1 MGRQEGKGGAVV
13 GEGVGGE
20 EGGGV
25 GGEGGFHEERDR
37 RKKVGSDVVRFP
49 NQKHMR
55 RQIRWGCGRQET
67 RWSMRE
73 MRFQSMW
80 EEKGLKTRRRRE
92 EGEKDKWGR

>member
-20 EGGGV
+20 EVGGV

-55 RQIRWGCGRQET
+55 RQIRWGCGRQEGSKMEHE
-67 RWSMRE
+67 RDE
-73 MRFQSMW
+73 IPVYV
-80 EEKGLKTRRRRE
+80 G
-92 EGEKDKWGR
+92 GERVKDKKGERGGGGVG